1 MIAGGGNYEDEEAKL
16 VIPHEIIEA
25 TPDAAA
31 GQKKHH
37 MTEEKQSSNQASV
50 VAPKIIQQSSGAGG
64 NNHFKAAKKMSQNT
78 TSGTYGEMAAAF
90 SASVA
95 AKTPYLRQP
104 SQIHQ
109 PKTGDLDHLDQQVK
123 NSHYTSQTIERK
135 DSGSE
140 IVKNSVNRK
149 VE

>member
-1 MIAGGGNYEDEEAKL
+1 M
-16 VIPHEIIEA
+16 IPHDLIEA
-25 TPDAAA
+25 SPDSTV
-31 GQKKHH
+31 QKKH
-37 MTEEKQSSNQASV
+37 MTEEKLSSQTVSSV
-50 VAPKIIQQSSGAGG
+50 AVAAPKIIQQSGGG

-78 TSGTYGEMAAAF
+78 TSGTYGEIAAAF

-104 SQIHQ
+104 SQIHH
-109 PKTGDLDHLDQQVK
+109 PKNGDLDHLDQQVK